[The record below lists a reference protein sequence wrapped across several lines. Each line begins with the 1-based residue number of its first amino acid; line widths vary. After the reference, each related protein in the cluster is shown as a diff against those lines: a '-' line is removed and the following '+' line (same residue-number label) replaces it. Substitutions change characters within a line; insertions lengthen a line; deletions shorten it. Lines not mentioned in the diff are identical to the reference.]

1 MKKLLFAALVILLG
15 VQGQAEAAEKRIA
28 LVIGNA
34 NYQTGALATT
44 ANDAGLVAQTL
55 QAAGFDVTG
64 ARDLDQ
70 ESLRRAFHDFLGKAS
85 SSGPDTVAYV
95 YLSGY
100 GLQLE
105 GENYFAPVDARIPSD
120 ASVSAEAVRLSDY
133 FKPLSALHL
142 KATVIVLD
150 LARANPFATSGTPLA
165 GGLALVEPEPN
176 TIIAFNA
183 APGTVAPNE
192 AGPYSAYAQALAEI
206 SREGGIG
213 VDDVFTRVRLRVNE
227 LTKGA
232 EVPWNGGKLEAP
244 LSLLERSADAPP
256 PKVSSEQTASIRTK
270 PIRDFDA
277 RDAYL
282 AALDRDTLEGYL
294 DFTAAYPHDPM
305 APRVRAIIA
314 ARREAI
320 TWRRS
325 RHVDTP
331 RAYWSYLRRYP
342 RGAHSYDARR
352 RLRELA
358 VAFEPPP
365 DFTVIEYDVPPPP
378 PDEIIYVER
387 PVLVFDD
394 PDFDFAPPPPPPVI
408 FLPPPPVYLVDLP
421 PPPPPVVAFILP
433 IPEYRPVPV
442 WVVPPARIAP
452 PPTNIIYNNIH
463 NTVVINNTTNTVAI
477 TNPQGQTQT
486 VAPAAALAAS
496 SGPGGPPRSA
506 PPAPRSKTGV
516 VAAGLAAAGAAA
528 VLAPS
533 LPASIAKKAP
543 VTPNPPPAPPAKPL
557 APGRVLHVQTTAPSA
572 QPSNQAPQSKPSP
585 APQSGQQ
592 PKPGAA
598 VPAAKT
604 AAPSPTPPAKGNANQ
619 LGRPLPGAK
628 GGEPLPSSAM
638 QPSRKEQ
645 NVPAREPLPKT
656 PAVTATPAPQ
666 NNAQTKP
673 LSPSSLRRVAPTA
686 PSTSAVSQPG
696 KQVGQPL
703 PGAKGGQ
710 VLPAPHSQQSSR
722 PEQKTRGEPS
732 RAVSAPPKPAVHE
745 RSAAPRG
752 PAALKPSRA
761 EGLRP
766 SPGPVAPKQAGPVAP
781 KRSAEPRRTTPTLPA
796 SPRRVE
802 RPRPV
807 PQPVRQS
814 IPSRAP
820 VVRAPPAAR
829 PTPPPTRPAPPAVT
843 RAAPAARPT
852 SPPAVI
858 ARPVRPAAAPKPAPA
873 AQAQKGCVLPN
884 GKPCPKR

>member
-1 MKKLLFAALVILLG
+1 VKKLFFAALVILLG

-55 QAAGFDVTG
+55 QAAGFDVSG

-70 ESLRRAFHDFLGKAS
+70 ESLRRAFHDFLEKAS

-120 ASVSAEAVRLSDY
+120 TSVSAEAVRLSDY

-142 KATVIVLD
+142 KATVIALD
-150 LARANPFATSGTPLA
+150 LARANPFARSGNPLA

-206 SREGGIG
+206 SREGG
-213 VDDVFTRVRLRVNE
+213 VDINDVFTRVRLRVND

-232 EVPWNGGKLEAP
+232 EVPWNGGKLEAS
-244 LSLLERSADAPP
+244 LSLFERAPDAPP
-256 PKVSSEQTASIRTK
+256 PPVSSDQTASIRNK
-270 PIRDFDA
+270 PIRDFDT

-282 AALDRDTLEGYL
+282 AALDRDTLQGYL
-294 DFTAAYPHDPM
+294 DFIAAYPHDPM

-320 TWRRS
+320 TWRHT
-325 RHVDTP
+325 RHVDAP
-331 RAYWSYLRRYP
+331 RAYWSYLKRYP
-342 RGAHSYDARR
+342 HGAHSYDARR

-358 VAFEPPP
+358 AAFEPPP

-442 WVVPPARIAP
+442 WVVQPARIAP

-477 TNPQGQTQT
+477 TNPQGRTQT
-486 VAPAAALAAS
+486 VTPAAALAAS
-496 SGPGGPPRSA
+496 SGPGAPPRNA
-506 PPAPRSKTGV
+506 PPAPQSKTGV

-533 LPASIAKKAP
+533 LPASIAKKAA

-557 APGRVLHVQTTAPSA
+557 APGRVLHLQTTSPTAHPG
-572 QPSNQAPQSKPSP
+572 NQAPQSKPTP
-585 APQSGQQ
+585 APQSAPQS
-592 PKPGAA
+592 KPSAA
-598 VPAAKT
+598 VPTAKST
-604 AAPSPTPPAKGNANQ
+604 PPSPEPPSKGNVNQ

-645 NVPAREPLPKT
+645 NVPAPGPLPKK

-666 NNAQTKP
+666 NNTQSKP
-673 LSPSSLRRVAPTA
+673 SSPSPSQKSAPT
-686 PSTSAVSQPG
+686 PSTSVSREPG

-703 PGAKGGQ
+703 PGAKRGQ

-722 PEQKTRGEPS
+722 PEQKKGEPP
-732 RAVSAPPKPAVHE
+732 RTVSAPPKPAVHE
-745 RSAAPRG
+745 RSAAPRR
-752 PAALKPSRA
+752 PAALKPSQA
-761 EGLRP
+761 ERLRP
-766 SPGPVAPKQAGPVAP
+766 SPGAVAPKQAGAAVP
-781 KRSAEPRRTTPTLPA
+781 KSSAEPRRTTPGRTAP
-796 SPRRVE
+796 SRRIE
-802 RPRPV
+802 QPRPV
-807 PQPVRQS
+807 THPVRES

-829 PTPPPTRPAPPAVT
+829 PTPPPIRQAPPAITRAAPIARPAPPP
-843 RAAPAARPT
+843 APAVARP
-852 SPPAVI
+852 A
-858 ARPVRPAAAPKPAPA
+858 RPAAAPRPAPA
-873 AQAQKGCVLPN
+873 AQAPKGCVLPN

>member
-1 MKKLLFAALVILLG
+1 MRKWIFAALLILLG

-55 QAAGFDVTG
+55 QAAGFDVSG

-70 ESLRRAFHDFLGKAS
+70 ESLRRAFHDFLEKAS

-142 KATVIVLD
+142 KATVLVLD
-150 LARANPFATSGTPLA
+150 LARANPFASSGNPLA
-165 GGLALVEPEPN
+165 GGLALVEPDPN

-206 SREGGIG
+206 TREGG
-213 VDDVFTRVRLRVNE
+213 VDIKDVFTRVRLRVNE

-232 EVPWNGGKLEAP
+232 EVPWNGGKLEAS
-244 LSLLERSADAPP
+244 LSLFDRAPDAPP
-256 PKVSSEQTASIRTK
+256 PQVSSDQTASIRAK

-282 AALDRDTLEGYL
+282 AALDRDTLQGYL
-294 DFTAAYPHDPM
+294 DFAAAYPHDPM

-320 TWRRS
+320 TWRHTR
-325 RHVDTP
+325 RVDAP

-342 RGAHSYDARR
+342 HGAHSYDARR

-358 VAFEPPP
+358 AAFEPPP

-378 PDEIIYVER
+378 PDEIVYVER

-394 PDFDFAPPPPPPVI
+394 PDFAFAPPPPPPVI
-408 FLPPPPVYLVDLP
+408 FLPTPPVYLIDLP

-442 WVVPPARIAP
+442 WVVRPARIAP

-463 NTVVINNTTNTVAI
+463 NTVVINNTTNMVAI
-477 TNPQGQTQT
+477 TNPKGQTQT
-486 VAPAAALAAS
+486 VTPAAALAAG
-496 SGPGGPPRSA
+496 SGPAGAPRSA
-506 PPAPRSKTGV
+506 PPAPQAKTGV
-516 VAAGLAAAGAAA
+516 AAAGLAAVGAAA

-533 LPASIAKKAP
+533 LPRSIARKAA
-543 VTPNPPPAPPAKPL
+543 VTPNPRPAPPAKPL
-557 APGRVLHVQTTAPSA
+557 APGRVLHVQTTSPTA
-572 QPSNQAPQSKPSP
+572 QPGNQAPQSKPTP
-585 APQSGQQ
+585 APQSGPQ

-598 VPAAKT
+598 VPT
-604 AAPSPTPPAKGNANQ
+604 ARSV
-619 LGRPLPGAK
+619 
-628 GGEPLPSSAM
+628 
-638 QPSRKEQ
+638 SRE
-645 NVPAREPLPKT
+645 
-656 PAVTATPAPQ
+656 
-666 NNAQTKP
+666 
-673 LSPSSLRRVAPTA
+673 
-686 PSTSAVSQPG
+686 PG

-703 PGAKGGQ
+703 PGAKGGPA
-710 VLPAPHSQQSSR
+710 LHAPHAQQSSR
-722 PEQKTRGEPS
+722 SEQGKRVEPS
-732 RAVSAPPKPAVHE
+732 RAASVPPKPAVHE
-745 RSAAPRG
+745 RPAAPPG
-752 PAALKPSRA
+752 PAALKPS
-761 EGLRP
+761 
-766 SPGPVAPKQAGPVAP
+766 VPKQAGAAVP
-781 KRSAEPRRTTPTLPA
+781 KSAAEPRRTTPTRAAP
-796 SPRRVE
+796 SRRIE
-802 RPRPV
+802 QPRPV
-807 PQPVRQS
+807 PHPARES

-843 RAAPAARPT
+843 RAAPAARPAA
-852 SPPAVI
+852 PAI
-858 ARPVRPAAAPKPAPA
+858 ARPARPAPAPRPAAAAPA
-873 AQAQKGCVLPN
+873 QRGCVLPN